1 VNIDARF
8 MKVPEPAEQNSFMAL
23 LLLLPTKLVVVY
35 IKASYLEGERG
46 EPYEGLPCTYTALT
60 LWAHSYHSHLRKTR
74 LIAESLS
81 QGCVDLVVMGSWMT

>member
-1 VNIDARF
+1 

-35 IKASYLEGERG
+35 IKASYFVGVYNLEGERG